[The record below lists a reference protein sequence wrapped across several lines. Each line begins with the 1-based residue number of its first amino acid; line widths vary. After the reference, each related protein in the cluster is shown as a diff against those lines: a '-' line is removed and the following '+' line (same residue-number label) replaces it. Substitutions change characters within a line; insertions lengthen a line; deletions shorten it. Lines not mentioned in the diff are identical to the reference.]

1 MGGILEMQNKI
12 KEIKKKEIILEEAKE
27 TLGKTLETK
36 NEIDNIKIE
45 KDHLRTKLEN
55 RVENELQ
62 ANERKISL
70 INQQRN
76 LVLQTKQKMEKLLSI
91 REQEKSLQKEK
102 EEYNEKLKIQM
113 KKKEEAEIALR
124 KKQEEEKEKRK
135 LSKNKNKKKKKDEDD
150 DDDDEDEDLVMLEKD
165 ENKVKQDKKEKEE
178 KEHKEVN
185 NSLLDKMSQIEKL
198 EEKSINHQQLIRE
211 HQAMIKKLV
220 NTMLLLKQLKETRS
234 HIKNIKGRNKILEKI
249 TQIKGSIEEMKDIIN
264 NTKKM
269 LDQKKLKIMFKM
281 VTRLFMRI

>member
-135 LSKNKNKKKKKDEDD
+135 LSKNKNKKKKKDEDEEEDEDD

-220 NTMLLLKQLKETRS
+220 NTMLLLKQL
-234 HIKNIKGRNKILEKI
+234 
-249 TQIKGSIEEMKDIIN
+249 
-264 NTKKM
+264 
-269 LDQKKLKIMFKM
+269 
-281 VTRLFMRI
+281 